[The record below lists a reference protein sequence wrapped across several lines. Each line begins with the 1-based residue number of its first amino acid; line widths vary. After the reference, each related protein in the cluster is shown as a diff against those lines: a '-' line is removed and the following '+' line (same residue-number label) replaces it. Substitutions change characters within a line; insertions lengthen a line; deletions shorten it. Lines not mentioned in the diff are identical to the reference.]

1 MESSS
6 TSVVAAVVV
15 EHKKRQQRSIAEK
28 RRIVEETL
36 VPGASVSLVAR
47 TNGVNANLVF
57 AWLRLYHAG
66 GLIKKRSKTIQLNAA
81 CLLPVKVSEEGHR
94 SEIIATVAATTAA
107 QVRCA
112 KFTDAPPGAIHIQ
125 FPKAQVRVEGSA
137 DASMLRV
144 VLECLLR

>member
-15 EHKKRQQRSIAEK
+15 EHKKRQQRSMAEK

-36 VPGASVSLVAR
+36 MPGASVALVAR

-66 GLIKKRSKTIQLNAA
+66 RLIKKRSKTIQLNAA
-81 CLLPVKVSEEGHR
+81 CLLPVKVSEKGHR
-94 SEIIATVAATTAA
+94 SEIVAGSGHAGCGFVEGADLLAARTVTVA
-107 QVRCA
+107 R
-112 KFTDAPPGAIHIQ
+112 
-125 FPKAQVRVEGSA
+125 
-137 DASMLRV
+137 LRD
-144 VLECLLR
+144 